1 MCSITSNV
9 GVNWYFGLLIVGA
22 GEVAKIAGAS
32 DLAESREID
41 VMLFKFI
48 TFILYCNLMK

>member
-22 GEVAKIAGAS
+22 GEVAKIAGAI
-32 DLAESREID
+32 DLAASREID

-48 TFILYCNLMK
+48 TLILYCNLIK

>member
-22 GEVAKIAGAS
+22 GEVAKIAGACC
-32 DLAESREID
+32 LAVSRDI
-41 VMLFKFI
+41 VVILFKFI
-48 TFILYCNLMK
+48 TFIYIVI